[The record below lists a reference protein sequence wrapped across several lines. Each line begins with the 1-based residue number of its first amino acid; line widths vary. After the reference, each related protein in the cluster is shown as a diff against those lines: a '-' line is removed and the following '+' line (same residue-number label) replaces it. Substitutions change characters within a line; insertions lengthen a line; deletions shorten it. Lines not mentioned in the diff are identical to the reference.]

1 MPDEPTKIDRL
12 KQLILDRKKNKQ
24 DMLDNRYQDLQ
35 EYTESQQER
44 DERILKNNSAWVK
57 L

>member
-44 DERILKNNSAWVK
+44 DERILKNNSAWAK